1 MMLLGLLK
9 SDVAVKINIQIIDEC
24 VKMRQYFANNI
35 LNNEILINHENRILK
50 LEKTFD
56 KFNKKEEINKIFF
69 EG

>member
-1 MMLLGLLK
+1 MLLGLLK
-9 SDVAVKINIQIIDEC
+9 SDVAVKINIQIIDAC

-35 LNNEILINHENRILK
+35 SNNEILINHENRILK

>member
-1 MMLLGLLK
+1 MLLGLLK